1 MRTLIKDAYVWS
13 WCAKTVE
20 NLKNNKFN
28 YYNGEFKKRDFL
40 VDNNKIILNF
50 NINDEK
56 DINVLSFKDKY
67 IIPGLADSHMH
78 LAWTSEVNEFCDLS
92 YCQDYNDI
100 KNTLQRYYDK
110 KKKESKNNEYKG
122 AIVGLGYKSFN
133 KEGKTILDRFK
144 LDELFENNR
153 VVILSVCLH
162 FAVLN
167 TKALRHYD
175 LLKYEN
181 EGTILENV
189 CYYKNENELKNSN
202 LIRGNSV
209 RILNGIIKELLVQDI
224 YLNLLSENLNELLRI
239 EKIKKLINQ
248 LIKTGLTSVQTC
260 DQNVGEI
267 YNKLDLQDLLNMRI
281 FHTEFSNFIFE
292 YLFKYYDINENEA
305 NCYKHLLNSL
315 QNDKDRN
322 LVIKK
327 LRERFFFYDNQIRNE
342 ESNNSYNNKNERS
355 LFNCDR
361 IKFFCDG
368 SLGGKNCAVY
378 KPFKNASDEINANYG
393 DLTEPLLLSDKLKIV
408 KLLNLRMEMHS
419 IGDRCADFILNEV
432 SDVLKNPDR
441 LIIVHA
447 QLLNKNAIE
456 KIKQLKV
463 LISLQPS
470 FLPSDYNYIL
480 SYIDNSYRECSY
492 LCKTLMDNNI
502 IISGGSDSPVEVYS
516 PIKGIFDCMFRQ
528 VAHVLPLSFIEAAFT
543 DDILVEKKKELD
555 DNIKN
560 IKSII
565 ENSYDEKERL
575 SFAEALAIYT
585 INPAYLV
592 KAEFF
597 NENNKI
603 KLGAIEEDSCAD
615 FVVLD
620 KDISKNSEINLL
632 TCRIN
637 QVWVD
642 GKVRYSNLACE

>member
-1 MRTLIKDAYVWS
+1 MKTLIKDAYVWRWS
-13 WCAKTVE
+13 NKTIE
-20 NLKNNKFN
+20 NLKDNKFN
-28 YYNGEFKKRDFL
+28 YYDGEFVKRDFL
-40 VDNNKIILNF
+40 IDNNKIILNF
-50 NINDEK
+50 DVNNEK
-56 DINVLSFKDKY
+56 DINILSCKNKY
-67 IIPGLADSHMH
+67 IIPGLVDSHMH
-78 LAWTSEVNEFCDLS
+78 LAWTSEVNEYCDLS

-100 KNTLQRYYDK
+100 KNTLQKYYNK
-110 KKKESKNNEYKG
+110 KRKESMNNEYKG
-122 AIVGLGYKSFN
+122 AIIGLGYKSFN

-167 TKALRHYD
+167 TKALMHYE

-181 EGTILENV
+181 EGSIIENV
-189 CYYKNENELKNSN
+189 CYYKNEEELRSN
-202 LIRGNSV
+202 NVNRGNKV
-209 RILNGIIKELLVQDI
+209 RILNGIVKDLLVQDI
-224 YLNLLSENLNELLRI
+224 YLNLLSENMNELLRI
-239 EKIKKLINQ
+239 ENIRKLISQ

-267 YNKLDLQDLLNMRI
+267 YNKLDSQNLLDMRI

-292 YLFKYYDINENEA
+292 YLFKYYNINENEV
-305 NCYKHLLNSL
+305 NCYKYLLNTL
-315 QNDKDRN
+315 QNDKNRD

-327 LRERFFFYDNQIRNE
+327 LRERFFFYDNKIVSE
-342 ESNNSYNNKNERS
+342 ESNDICNNKNERS
-355 LFNCDR
+355 LFSCNR

-378 KPFKNASDEINANYG
+378 KPFRNSLGEVNTNYG
-393 DLTEPLLLSDKLKIV
+393 DLTEPLLLSYKLKIA
-408 KLLNLRMEMHS
+408 KLLNLRLEMHS

-432 SDVLKNPDR
+432 SYSHESSDR

-447 QLLNKNAIE
+447 QLLNKNVIE
-456 KIKQLKV
+456 KIKKLKV
-463 LISLQPS
+463 IISLQPS
-470 FLPSDYNYIL
+470 FLPSDHNYIQ
-480 SYIDNSYRECSY
+480 SYIDDSYKECSY
-492 LCKTLMDNNI
+492 LCKTLMNNNI
-502 IISGGSDSPVEVYS
+502 VISGGSDSPVEVYS

-528 VAHVLPLSFIEAAFT
+528 VTHVLPLSFIEAAFT

-560 IKSII
+560 IESII
-565 ENSYDEKERL
+565 ANTYDEKEKL

-592 KAEFF
+592 KSEFF
-597 NENNKI
+597 NEDNKI
-603 KLGAIEEDSCAD
+603 KLGAIEENSCAD

-620 KDISKNSEINLL
+620 RDISKNSEINLL

-637 QVWVD
+637 QVWIN
-642 GKVRYSNLACE
+642 GEMKYSNEACE